1 MFIVLSQDLLR
12 SMALCVLEVV
22 GALVAVSLAV
32 WAVYRWMRSARLY
45 SQDRIRER
53 LLRWAEG
60 GVHRR
65 PLWGSIRRHSGV
77 LVDLV
82 YESLLSRAEAGLLQ
96 LVSQRKS
103 GVPEYLRRAGLSGVA
118 GYRRLIVGC
127 ALGIP
132 RCFEVACRWIR
143 RGRWWHKLAAAHALA
158 RWPGEEADGVLVDAL
173 VREARRRSLPATRWL
188 IIPIFGAL
196 AARRGQCLE
205 GVLAKLREEDD
216 PRVATVLV
224 SYLARISAIPEGLRN
239 GVEQALADWAKRTD
253 YELAARI
260 LEAAR
265 SHGIPGF
272 KDMAVRVL
280 AAGGPEFVRLWAV
293 RYLKRIDP
301 EGSWRVYAAGD
312 GSELVRREI
321 SDA

>member
-1 MFIVLSQDLLR
+1 MLSQELLQ
-12 SMALCVLEVV
+12 SIVLCVLKVV
-22 GALVAVSLAV
+22 GALIAISLAV
-32 WAVYRWMRSARLY
+32 WAVYRWMRSARLH

-53 LLRWAEG
+53 LLRWADG

-65 PLWGSIRRHSGV
+65 PLWSSIRRYSGV

-82 YESLLSRAEAGLLQ
+82 YESLLSRAEGSLLQ

-143 RGRWWHKLAAAHALA
+143 QGRWWHKLAAVHALA

-173 VREARRRSLPATRWL
+173 VREAQRRSLPATRWL
-188 IIPIFGAL
+188 IIPMLGAL

-205 GVLAKLREEDD
+205 AVVAKLREVDD

-224 SYLARISAIPEGLRN
+224 SYLARVSAIPEGLWN
-239 GVEQALADWAKRTD
+239 GVEQALADWAKRVD
-253 YELAARI
+253 YELAARV

-265 SHGIPGF
+265 SHGLPGF
-272 KDMAVRVL
+272 KEMAVGCL
-280 AAGGPEFVRLWAV
+280 AGGGPEFVRLWAV
-293 RYLKRIDP
+293 RYLKRIEP
-301 EGSWRVYAAGD
+301 QGSWRLYAAGD
-312 GSELVRREI
+312 DSEMVRREI
-321 SDA
+321 SEA